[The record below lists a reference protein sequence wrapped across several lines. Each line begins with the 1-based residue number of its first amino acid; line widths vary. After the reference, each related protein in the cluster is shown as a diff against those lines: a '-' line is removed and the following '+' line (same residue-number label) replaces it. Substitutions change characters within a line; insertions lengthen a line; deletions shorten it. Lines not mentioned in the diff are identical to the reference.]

1 MDIESKPI
9 SFELWIEE
17 RQKVLWAYIKTS
29 KHYPGELIDEFS
41 FLDRMRR
48 EWENRNA

>member
-1 MDIESKPI
+1 MEIESKPI
-9 SFELWIEE
+9 TFELWIEE

-29 KHYPGELIDEFS
+29 KHYPEELIDEFS